1 MSSCMFISEF
11 VDLTVL
17 PNAELLDQTH
27 QLAKDERRIGT
38 LILHR
43 LKEILRRRL
52 FASLGYSSVF
62 TYLVQELKYSEAC
75 AFRMNNAMKL
85 LAEVSEVEG
94 KIESGALSVS
104 TVAQVQAYCQAQR
117 KENDLD
123 LKLEGK
129 LEGKKE
135 ILKLVEGAS
144 KREADKI
151 LASLHP
157 QNPLPIRDTK
167 KPVAASRTEIRFV
180 ACDELL
186 AKLDRI
192 KNLTAHKKLNP
203 SHAEL
208 LDLMAEVV
216 LDKIDP
222 LRKAGKLAA
231 IEARKNEL
239 QKKAMTEDTL
249 AGAIALGSEILSPGE
264 VVFAGTVVAAESVS
278 SGSPVSVSV
287 VKASGSTV
295 KTASRYISAKTRAL
309 VWARAQGQCCFVN
322 SQSGRRCTEKS
333 GLEIEHKIL
342 YGRGGTHELFNLELL
357 CRSHNILA
365 AFSQYGDVMGQYV

>member
-1 MSSCMFISEF
+1 
-11 VDLTVL
+11 
-17 PNAELLDQTH
+17 
-27 QLAKDERRIGT
+27 
-38 LILHR
+38 
-43 LKEILRRRL
+43 
-52 FASLGYSSVF
+52 
-62 TYLVQELKYSEAC
+62 
-75 AFRMNNAMKL
+75 MNNAMKL

-123 LKLEGK
+123 LK

-192 KNLTAHKKLNP
+192 KNLMAHKKLNP

-222 LRKAGKLAA
+222 LRKAEKLAA
-231 IEARKNEL
+231 IEARNNEL

-249 AGAIALGSEILSPGE
+249 AGGIAVGREILSPEE
-264 VVFAGTVVAAESVS
+264 VVFDGTVVAAGDVS
-278 SGSPVSVSV
+278 SGRPASGSV
-287 VKASGSTV
+287 VKP
-295 KTASRYISAKTRAL
+295 ASRYISPKARAL